1 MMPLPL
7 ILLTNDD
14 GVDAPG
20 LLSLRQTLAD
30 IAEVVVFAP
39 NHNWSAAGHTKT
51 MHKPMRAY
59 PVTLADGSPA
69 TATTGAPSDC
79 VALALLGLLDRKP
92 NLVVSGINL
101 GANLGFDITY
111 SGTVAGAMEGVV
123 AGIPGIACSQEFEKG
138 SAWPDFRLAAQACR
152 QVIQRVL
159 EHSLPDKIFLNVNV
173 PLRPAAAPR
182 IRVSRLGKRV
192 YRDKLIVR
200 EDPRGQPYYW
210 IGGEAPTGVYQ
221 PGTDVAVLQEGDI
234 SVTPLSLDLTA
245 TMLLDELSGWAWQH
259 PLRVENQ
266 NRDRQEEA

>member
-1 MMPLPL
+1 MRLPL

-20 LLSLRQTLAD
+20 LLALRQALVD

-39 NHNWSAAGHTKT
+39 SHNWSAAGHTKT

-92 NLVVSGINL
+92 DLVISGINL

-123 AGIPGIACSQEFEKG
+123 AGIPGIACSQEFDKD
-138 SAWPDFRLAAQACR
+138 STRPDFGLAAQACR
-152 QVIQRVL
+152 EVIHRVL
-159 EHSLPDKIFLNVNV
+159 LHGLPDKIFLNVNV
-173 PLRPAAAPR
+173 PLHPAIQPR
-182 IRVSRLGKRV
+182 IRISRLGKRV

-221 PGTDVAVLQEGDI
+221 SGTDVAILQEGDI

-245 TMLLDELSGWAWQH
+245 MELMDVLKSWRWKRNLSSTKNH
-259 PLRVENQ
+259 
-266 NRDRQEEA
+266 